1 MVRATR
7 VGGHSYSGPMT
18 RKEVMVP
25 RGPRALHVLVRPE
38 QAWPRVDTDEGG
50 SGGRIEGGTT
60 AGADPLTHPSHGRA
74 RTGAG
79 AGARAPGRPRG
90 GTVLLEAGLGLDS
103 SLWSPLLDLIDPD
116 RRLDPWRF
124 IAPDRAGSGASAV
137 TPDPRPLSSLLADT
151 DAVVD
156 TLGTGPLVL
165 VGHSWGGTLVRLWCA
180 AHPGSA
186 AGAVLVDASYE
197 GGPEHHRSTALGW
210 MGRGADVLAADT
222 LETLEHSL
230 GRGARASAH
239 ARTQEMRLFGTS
251 LDLLESLEARG
262 LAWMPADTEL
272 VTTSRRH
279 NHQHEVQQ
287 RFARDR
293 GFTVREAATPRHL
306 VPLRD
311 PATVMAALVDV
322 LPGD

>member
-7 VGGHSYSGPMT
+7 VDEPSYSGPMA
-18 RKEVMVP
+18 REEVQVP
-25 RGPRALHVLVRPE
+25 RGSRELHVLVRRE
-38 QAWPRVDTDEGG
+38 RAWPRGDTDEGG
-50 SGGRIEGGTT
+50 TGGGTEVGT
-60 AGADPLTHPSHGRA
+60 TTGSDPLTHPPRGRA
-74 RTGAG
+74 RAGTGDS
-79 AGARAPGRPRG
+79 GRPRG
-90 GTVLLEAGLGLDS
+90 GTALLEGGLGLDS
-103 SLWSPLLDLIDPD
+103 TLWSPLLDLIDAD
-116 RRLDPWRF
+116 RRLDPWRI
-124 IAPDRAGSGASAV
+124 IAPDRAGSGASTPA
-137 TPDPRPLSSLLADT
+137 PDPRPLSSLVADL

-186 AGAVLVDASYE
+186 AGSVLVDASYE
-197 GGPEHHRSTALGW
+197 CGPEHHRASALGW
-210 MGRGADVLAADT
+210 LGRGADVLAADS
-222 LETLEHSL
+222 LEALELSL

-251 LDLLESLEARG
+251 LDLLASLESRG
-262 LAWMPADTEL
+262 LAWMPPDSEL

-279 NHQHEVQQ
+279 TRQHEVQQ

-293 GFTVREAATPRHL
+293 GFTLREAATPRHL

-311 PATVMAALVDV
+311 PATVVAALVDV
-322 LPGD
+322 LPAG